1 MLAAIT
7 IEVPSWTEEVLQSL
21 GDQHG
26 LTVAEVAK
34 AIVCMNS
41 RHFSFSNEPNFTVPL
56 AMEGDFAP
64 DDYMVIGRG
73 ESYVTLSPT
82 ECLSF
87 DEAAT
92 QFQANGM
99 TKADILEVVKSS

>member
-7 IEVPSWTEEVLQSL
+7 IEIPSWTEEVLQSL

-41 RHFSFSNEPNFTVPL
+41 RHVRFSNEPNFTVPL
-56 AMEGDFAP
+56 VMEGDFTP
-64 DDYMVIGRG
+64 EDYMVIGRS
-73 ESYVTLSPT
+73 ETDITLSPT
-82 ECLSF
+82 ECTSF
-87 DEAAT
+87 EEAVA

-99 TKADILEVVKSS
+99 TETDILEVVKNS